1 MKGTAHAAILS
12 CRNTSGVPLALDT
25 SGRKLDMLNCR
36 ALAVQVDESMRKA
49 ILIDVLTV
57 HGATGK
63 SIIFTKTKRAADEIA
78 AGVALTIPCE
88 VSLQVYS
95 IGLAEP

>member
-1 MKGTAHAAILS
+1 MRASSYLKD
-12 CRNTSGVPLALDT
+12 PLVF
-25 SGRKLDMLNCR
+25 R
-36 ALAVQVDESMRKA
+36 ALAVQVDEDMRKA
-49 ILIDVLTV
+49 VLVDVLTV

-88 VSLQVYS
+88 VQH
-95 IGLAEP
+95 ICRA